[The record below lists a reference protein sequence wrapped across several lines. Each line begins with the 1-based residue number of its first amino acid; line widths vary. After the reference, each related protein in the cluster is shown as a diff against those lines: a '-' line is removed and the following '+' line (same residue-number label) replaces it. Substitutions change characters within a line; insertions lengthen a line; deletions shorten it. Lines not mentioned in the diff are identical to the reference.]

1 MASESVELRYE
12 EAKNPKSMTDLST
25 ELFRVC
31 NPFDFF
37 FLKLF
42 SCFMWIHLRERE
54 RGGGGGGE
62 GERGREGERGSVR
75 EKERIE
81 IDRWRD

>member
-31 NPFDFF
+31 CDVLWAVGGCCGFLWLLLFCGSFF
-37 FLKLF
+37 FQFDL
-42 SCFMWIHLRERE
+42 IHLLRNL
-54 RGGGGGGE
+54 
-62 GERGREGERGSVR
+62 S
-75 EKERIE
+75 KKS
-81 IDRWRD
+81 